1 MGNLV
6 TYSILFGS
14 AFLAASL
21 FPAQSELLLTS
32 LIVSEKY
39 SVLILLAVASAGNV
53 AGSILNYYIGRY
65 LMHFKNHKYFPI
77 KENMLETSK
86 KYFKKYDSKILLMAW
101 MPVIGDPLTVVAGA
115 FRTNIWMFILLVS
128 IGKTFRYMIVAGTA
142 LAII

>member
-65 LMHFKNHKYFPI
+65 LMHFKEHKYFPI

>member
-1 MGNLV
+1 MGNLI

-39 SVLILLAVASAGNV
+39 SVLILLAVASAGNI

>member
-53 AGSILNYYIGRY
+53 VGSILNYYIGRY

-101 MPVIGDPLTVVAGA
+101 MPVVGDPLTVVAGA

-128 IGKTFRYMIVAGTA
+128 IGKTFRYMIVIGTA

>member
-39 SVLILLAVASAGNV
+39 SVLILLAVASAGNI

>member
-6 TYSILFGS
+6 TYSMLFGS

-39 SVLILLAVASAGNV
+39 SVLILLAVASVGNV

-115 FRTNIWMFILLVS
+115 FRTNIWLFILLVS

>member
-101 MPVIGDPLTVVAGA
+101 MPVIGDPLTVMAGA